1 MGSSRLLLVAAI
13 AVLAL
18 VCFHV
23 GGARGFSIGSICN
36 PLLSARG
43 PWINGHSTF
52 YDDHGRGGA
61 CGYGALGSQLY
72 GTRFAAGSPRVYL
85 GGLACGMCLEVR
97 CVGSRACRRSSVR
110 LTITDLCPPGYPNT
124 QWCGGGK
131 LHLDIGKD
139 AFPIIADPRAGH
151 VPIQFR
157 SVPCAPYKVLKLN
170 LRGHRW
176 WLEVTA
182 LAIPGSGRVLKM
194 EVAGKGGRWVSM
206 KRAFGAAWSTAGS
219 TLQTPISVRISI
231 FGKLCKLI
239 AKDCINGQIYN
250 GRQLSCAYT
259 VGY

>member
-1 MGSSRLLLVAAI
+1 MKTSKLFLVAVI
-13 AVLAL
+13 AVLTLA
-18 VCFHV
+18 CFHV
-23 GGARGFSIGSICN
+23 GGARGFSIGGICN

-61 CGYGALGSQLY
+61 CGYGPLGSQLFAN
-72 GTRFAAGSPRVYL
+72 RFAAGSPRVYL

-110 LTITDLCPPGYPNT
+110 LTVTDLCPPGYPNT

-131 LHLDIGKD
+131 LHLDISKN

-157 SVPCAPYKVLKLN
+157 SVPCAPYRILRLN
-170 LRGHRW
+170 LRGHMW

-182 LAIPGSGRVLKM
+182 LAIPGSGRILRM
-194 EVAGKGGRWVSM
+194 EVAGRGGRWRSM
-206 KRAFGAAWSTAGS
+206 KRSFGAAWSTTGAS
-219 TLQTPISVRISI
+219 LRLPISVRISI
-231 FGKLCKLI
+231 LGKFCKLI
-239 AKDCINGQIYN
+239 ARDCIKGQIYN
-250 GRQLSCAYT
+250 GKQLSCRYS